1 MEQNTLG
8 YNLMKAMEKIYHN
21 KFNIDVFYQGE
32 IRILTFIASYNDTS
46 KKTPLLPSDISKTL
60 NMTNPRVS
68 KILNNLESKGFIKR
82 EFSTMD
88 RRKVYIHITND
99 GLNYVENISLK
110 TQESFNAIIQKI
122 GESDTIELIR
132 ILNKISI

>member
-1 MEQNTLG
+1 
-8 YNLMKAMEKIYHN
+8 
-21 KFNIDVFYQGE
+21 
-32 IRILTFIASYNDTS
+32 
-46 KKTPLLPSDISKTL
+46 
-60 NMTNPRVS
+60 MTNPRVS

>member
-1 MEQNTLG
+1 MEQNTLS

-32 IRILTFIASYNDTS
+32 IRILTFIASYNDIS
-46 KKTPLLPSDISKTL
+46 KENPLLPSDISKTL

-110 TQESFNAIIQKI
+110 TQESFNVIIQKI

>member
-46 KKTPLLPSDISKTL
+46 KETPLLPSDISKTL

-82 EFSTMD
+82 EFSTID